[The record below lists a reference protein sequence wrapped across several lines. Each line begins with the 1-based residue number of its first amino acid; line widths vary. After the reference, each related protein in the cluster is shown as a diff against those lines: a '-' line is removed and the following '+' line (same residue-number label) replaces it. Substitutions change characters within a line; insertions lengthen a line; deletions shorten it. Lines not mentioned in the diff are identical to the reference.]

1 MLGGIFEKN
10 NVEDKIRTFVSKTT
24 EINFWKDKFLAQKIL
39 KKKKSLKIFLTVL
52 IIRRMN

>member
-1 MLGGIFEKN
+1 MFGGIFEKN

-39 KKKKSLKIFLTVL
+39 KKKNSLKIFLTVL

>member
-39 KKKKSLKIFLTVL
+39 KKKKIL
-52 IIRRMN
+52 